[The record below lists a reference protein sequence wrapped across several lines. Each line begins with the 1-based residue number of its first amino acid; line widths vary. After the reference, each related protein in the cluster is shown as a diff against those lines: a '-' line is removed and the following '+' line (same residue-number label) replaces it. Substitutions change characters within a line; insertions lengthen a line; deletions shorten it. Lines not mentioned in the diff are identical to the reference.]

1 MDTLEI
7 LKDLCIILVFGKFFS
22 LVARKLHMPEVAGL
36 IISGILIGP
45 SVFGLVK
52 QSDFLSGMGEIG
64 VILLMF
70 SAGLET
76 DMEKLKESGLKAT
89 LIALAGV
96 AVPVFAGT
104 ILYMSFYGFAGPGS
118 EEFMKG
124 LFIGTI
130 LAATSVSITV
140 QALKELGKLNT
151 AVGTTIMS
159 AAIIDDV
166 IGILVLTAVM
176 SMKDPSNNIGVV
188 ALKTLAFFAIAL
200 VGGYFIF
207 QLMKKLEKRSP
218 HTRRIPILG
227 VALAFALSYIADKYF
242 GVADITGAYCA
253 GVILCSLRESD
264 YIERK
269 VDINSYMIFGPVFF
283 ASIGLQTNLRQLDT
297 TILVFSLA
305 FVAVGLV
312 GKIVG
317 CGLMGRAC
325 GFNGHDSMKIG
336 VGMMTRGEVA
346 LIVAQRGLK
355 AGLMTSSY
363 FTAVILLII
372 VSSILTPILLKMLYE
387 KYPEAA

>member
-1 MDTLEI
+1 MKHTVS
-7 LKDLCIILVFGKFFS
+7 LKQNHEFRRLYNKGKSAVSPYFAVYCRQTRRPYSRLGITTGVKLGKAVKRNFVRRRIRE
-22 LVARKLHMPEVAGL
+22 LYRTNEDKLLPGYDIVVVARTRAIYGRYADLER
-36 IISGILIGP
+36 S
-45 SVFGLVK
+45 
-52 QSDFLSGMGEIG
+52 FL
-64 VILLMF
+64 
-70 SAGLET
+70 
-76 DMEKLKESGLKAT
+76 
-89 LIALAGV
+89 
-96 AVPVFAGT
+96 
-104 ILYMSFYGFAGPGS
+104 
-118 EEFMKG
+118 
-124 LFIGTI
+124 
-130 LAATSVSITV
+130 
-140 QALKELGKLNT
+140 
-151 AVGTTIMS
+151 
-159 AAIIDDV
+159 
-166 IGILVLTAVM
+166 
-176 SMKDPSNNIGVV
+176 
-188 ALKTLAFFAIAL
+188 
-200 VGGYFIF
+200 

-305 FVAVGLV
+305 FVVVGLV
-312 GKIVG
+312 GKIIG

>member
-1 MDTLEI
+1 
-7 LKDLCIILVFGKFFS
+7 
-22 LVARKLHMPEVAGL
+22 
-36 IISGILIGP
+36 
-45 SVFGLVK
+45 
-52 QSDFLSGMGEIG
+52 
-64 VILLMF
+64 
-70 SAGLET
+70 
-76 DMEKLKESGLKAT
+76 
-89 LIALAGV
+89 
-96 AVPVFAGT
+96 
-104 ILYMSFYGFAGPGS
+104 
-118 EEFMKG
+118 
-124 LFIGTI
+124 
-130 LAATSVSITV
+130 
-140 QALKELGKLNT
+140 
-151 AVGTTIMS
+151 
-159 AAIIDDV
+159 
-166 IGILVLTAVM
+166 M

-207 QLMKKLEKRSP
+207 HLMKKLEKRSP

-227 VALAFALSYIADKYF
+227 VALAFALSYIADRYF

-305 FVAVGLV
+305 FVVVGLV
-312 GKIVG
+312 GKIIG